1 MPPEIPYP
9 LLTPVV
15 KFSYR
20 VSPVS
25 QKPWRGTER
34 MKFPARKL
42 IPLIVFIL
50 SSYSILRLL
59 KIGITASSSPRPL
72 RALPSPLQHFCS
84 SPSACSK
91 IQSTAPGPSPTSVQ
105 SSANVGVLTE
115 KEFQV
120 ILNLV
125 ILKAPCNL
133 LIFGLELRY
142 LSFSLINGR
151 GTTIFL
157 EDDPNKIRAIKLGSN
172 STRIYKVDYKM
183 PSKKAYK
190 LLEQTRQNPACT
202 PNSGMLQ
209 QSTCQLALTNLPQEV
224 YEINWDIMVV
234 DGPSGDSLEA
244 PGRMATIYTASMIAR
259 AGNTTDVVV
268 HDVQRTIEKWFSWEF
283 LCEENLVS
291 SKGHLWHF
299 RLRGQ
304 SNSKRFCHLGTR
316 LKE

>member
-1 MPPEIPYP
+1 
-9 LLTPVV
+9 
-15 KFSYR
+15 
-20 VSPVS
+20 
-25 QKPWRGTER
+25 
-34 MKFPARKL
+34 
-42 IPLIVFIL
+42 
-50 SSYSILRLL
+50 
-59 KIGITASSSPRPL
+59 
-72 RALPSPLQHFCS
+72 
-84 SPSACSK
+84 
-91 IQSTAPGPSPTSVQ
+91 
-105 SSANVGVLTE
+105 
-115 KEFQV
+115 
-120 ILNLV
+120 
-125 ILKAPCNL
+125 
-133 LIFGLELRY
+133 
-142 LSFSLINGR
+142 
-151 GTTIFL
+151 
-157 EDDPNKIRAIKLGSN
+157 
-172 STRIYKVDYKM
+172 
-183 PSKKAYK
+183 
-190 LLEQTRQNPACT
+190 
-202 PNSGMLQ
+202 MLQ